1 MANQKLE
8 DQLSLA
14 LDTPAQ
20 MREKS
25 DNLDTGYAPSENTW
39 ELIVKYNGNLDRLTG
54 GIRVEPLIAGYAI
67 VTIPENLIGAFSRM
81 EEIEFIEKPKKLY
94 PQVTAGLGASC
105 FYPLLQPVS
114 GKALSGQGVYMAILD
129 SGIDYTDPMFRYADG
144 TTKIAWLWDQGKR
157 ADAEKGE
164 KPPQGFFTGV
174 EYSRKMLNANL
185 QKNSERLTTDV
196 TGHGTNVA
204 KIAVQ
209 GAPESE
215 LIVVKLDTARGT
227 YPSTVSLLR
236 AFTYVA
242 KKAQAENMP
251 VAINL
256 SYGNT
261 YGAHD
266 GSSLL
271 ERFIDNITEVGRNVI
286 CIGAGNEG
294 ASAGHFAG
302 KLSENE
308 IQRIS
313 FAMGTYER
321 SFSLQLWKWYA
332 DRMDISILSPAGE
345 QYLIRN
351 QDAGG
356 EAQQAVMEQ
365 TKLLIFSGRP
375 QPYRKR
381 EEVYIDFIPVETY
394 LNTGIWTIEITPRR
408 IANGELRLYMPSA
421 VVRSE
426 NTRFLLPSPAQTL
439 TIPSTAQKVITV
451 GAYNA
456 YVRSYAAFSGRG
468 DAGSDRAENSK
479 PDLAAPGVNI
489 RIGEGEGGAVVS
501 GTSYATPF
509 VTAAAAL
516 LMEYGIVQ
524 GNDPFLYGEK
534 VKAYLHAGARQLPGY
549 DMWPNDQVGW
559 GENVI
564 IRSHGRKSVKSSV
577 SVHFPN
583 TETKHF
589 FHNFEENLPGLDAK

>member
-196 TGHGTNVA
+196 TGHGTNVT

-351 QDAGG
+351 QNTGG

-468 DAGSDRAENSK
+468 DAGSDRAENNK
-479 PDLAAPGVNI
+479 PDLTAPGVNI
-489 RIGEGEGGAVVS
+489 RIGEGESGAVVS

-549 DMWPNDQVGW
+549 DIWPNDQVGW
-559 GENVI
+559 GALC
-564 IRSHGRKSVKSSV
+564 V
-577 SVHFPN
+577 S
-583 TETKHF
+583 ES
-589 FHNFEENLPGLDAK
+589 LPEK

>member
-144 TTKIAWLWDQGKR
+144 TTKIAGLWEQGKR

-185 QKNSERLTTDV
+185 QKNSERLTIDV

-321 SFSLQLWKWYA
+321 SFSMQLWKWYA
-332 DRMDISILSPAGE
+332 DQMDISILSPAGE

-351 QDAGG
+351 QNAGG

-408 IANGELRLYMPSA
+408 IVNGELRLYMPSA

-468 DAGSDRAENSK
+468 DAGSDRAENNK

-524 GNDPFLYGEK
+524 GNDPYLYGEK

-549 DMWPNDQVGW
+549 DIWPNDQVGW
-559 GENVI
+559 GALC
-564 IRSHGRKSVKSSV
+564 V
-577 SVHFPN
+577 S
-583 TETKHF
+583 ES
-589 FHNFEENLPGLDAK
+589 LPEK

>member
-351 QDAGG
+351 QNAGG

-381 EEVYIDFIPVETY
+381 EEVYIDFIPLETY

-426 NTRFLLPSPAQTL
+426 NTRFLLPSPVQTL

-468 DAGSDRAENSK
+468 DAGSGRAENNK
-479 PDLAAPGVNI
+479 PDLTAPGVNI

-549 DMWPNDQVGW
+549 DIWPNDQVGW
-559 GENVI
+559 GALC
-564 IRSHGRKSVKSSV
+564 V
-577 SVHFPN
+577 S
-583 TETKHF
+583 ES
-589 FHNFEENLPGLDAK
+589 LPEK

>member
-351 QDAGG
+351 QNAGG

-381 EEVYIDFIPVETY
+381 EEVYIDFIPLETY

-408 IANGELRLYMPSA
+408 IVNGELRLYMPSA

-468 DAGSDRAENSK
+468 DAGSDRAENNK
-479 PDLAAPGVNI
+479 PDLTAPGVNI

-549 DMWPNDQVGW
+549 DIWPNDQVGW
-559 GENVI
+559 GALC
-564 IRSHGRKSVKSSV
+564 V
-577 SVHFPN
+577 S
-583 TETKHF
+583 ES
-589 FHNFEENLPGLDAK
+589 LPEK

>member
-94 PQVTAGLGASC
+94 PQVTAGRGASC

-351 QDAGG
+351 QNAGG

-468 DAGSDRAENSK
+468 DADSDRAENSK

-549 DMWPNDQVGW
+549 DIWPNDQVGW
-559 GENVI
+559 GALC
-564 IRSHGRKSVKSSV
+564 V
-577 SVHFPN
+577 S
-583 TETKHF
+583 ES
-589 FHNFEENLPGLDAK
+589 LPEK

>member
-25 DNLDTGYAPSENTW
+25 DNLDTGYAPSENAW

-313 FAMGTYER
+313 FAIGTYER

-381 EEVYIDFIPVETY
+381 EEVYIDFIPLETY

-426 NTRFLLPSPAQTL
+426 NTRFLLPSPVQTL

-468 DAGSDRAENSK
+468 DAGSGRAENNK
-479 PDLAAPGVNI
+479 PDLTAPGVNI

-549 DMWPNDQVGW
+549 DIWPNDQVGW
-559 GENVI
+559 GALC
-564 IRSHGRKSVKSSV
+564 V
-577 SVHFPN
+577 S
-583 TETKHF
+583 ESLLEK
-589 FHNFEENLPGLDAK
+589 

>member
-351 QDAGG
+351 QNAGG

-365 TKLLIFSGRP
+365 TQLLIFSGRP

-468 DAGSDRAENSK
+468 DADSDRAENSK

-549 DMWPNDQVGW
+549 DIWPNDQVGW
-559 GENVI
+559 GALC
-564 IRSHGRKSVKSSV
+564 V
-577 SVHFPN
+577 S
-583 TETKHF
+583 ES
-589 FHNFEENLPGLDAK
+589 LPEK

>member
-94 PQVTAGLGASC
+94 PQVTAGRGASC

-196 TGHGTNVA
+196 PGHGTNVA

-351 QDAGG
+351 QNAGG

-468 DAGSDRAENSK
+468 DADSDRAENSK

-549 DMWPNDQVGW
+549 DIWPNDQVGW
-559 GENVI
+559 GALC
-564 IRSHGRKSVKSSV
+564 V
-577 SVHFPN
+577 S
-583 TETKHF
+583 ES
-589 FHNFEENLPGLDAK
+589 LPEK

>member
-351 QDAGG
+351 QNAGG

-468 DAGSDRAENSK
+468 DAGSDRAENNK
-479 PDLAAPGVNI
+479 PDLTAPGVNI

-559 GENVI
+559 GALC
-564 IRSHGRKSVKSSV
+564 V
-577 SVHFPN
+577 S
-583 TETKHF
+583 ES
-589 FHNFEENLPGLDAK
+589 LPEK

>member
-94 PQVTAGLGASC
+94 PQVTAGRGASC

-351 QDAGG
+351 QNAGG

-468 DAGSDRAENSK
+468 DADSDRAENSK

-549 DMWPNDQVGW
+549 DIWPNDQVGW
-559 GENVI
+559 GEDVI
-564 IRSHGRKSVKSSV
+564 IRLH
-577 SVHFPN
+577 
-583 TETKHF
+583 
-589 FHNFEENLPGLDAK
+589 

>member
-67 VTIPENLIGAFSRM
+67 VTIPENLIGAFSRL

-559 GENVI
+559 GALC
-564 IRSHGRKSVKSSV
+564 V
-577 SVHFPN
+577 S
-583 TETKHF
+583 ES
-589 FHNFEENLPGLDAK
+589 LPEK

>member
-114 GKALSGQGVYMAILD
+114 GKSLSGQGVYMAILD

-365 TKLLIFSGRP
+365 TNLLIFSGRP

-468 DAGSDRAENSK
+468 DAGSDRAENNK
-479 PDLAAPGVNI
+479 PDLVAPGVNI

-549 DMWPNDQVGW
+549 DIWPNDQVGW
-559 GENVI
+559 GEDVI
-564 IRSHGRKSVKSSV
+564 IRLH
-577 SVHFPN
+577 
-583 TETKHF
+583 
-589 FHNFEENLPGLDAK
+589 

>member
-185 QKNSERLTTDV
+185 QKNSERLSTDV

-351 QDAGG
+351 QNAGG

-408 IANGELRLYMPSA
+408 IVNGELRLYMPSA

-468 DAGSDRAENSK
+468 DAGSDRAENNK
-479 PDLAAPGVNI
+479 PDLTAPGVNI

-524 GNDPFLYGEK
+524 GNDTFLYGEK

-549 DMWPNDQVGW
+549 DIWPNDQVGW
-559 GENVI
+559 GALC
-564 IRSHGRKSVKSSV
+564 V
-577 SVHFPN
+577 S
-583 TETKHF
+583 ES
-589 FHNFEENLPGLDAK
+589 LPEK

>member
-185 QKNSERLTTDV
+185 QKNSERLTIDV

-351 QDAGG
+351 QNAGG

-559 GENVI
+559 GALC
-564 IRSHGRKSVKSSV
+564 V
-577 SVHFPN
+577 S
-583 TETKHF
+583 ES
-589 FHNFEENLPGLDAK
+589 LPEK

>member
-25 DNLDTGYAPSENTW
+25 DNLDTGYVPEENTW

-242 KKAQAENMP
+242 KKSQAENVP

-408 IANGELRLYMPSA
+408 IVNGELRLYMPSA

-468 DAGSDRAENSK
+468 DADSRRAENSK
-479 PDLAAPGVNI
+479 PDLTAPGVNI

-516 LMEYGIVQ
+516 LMEYGIVR

-549 DMWPNDQVGW
+549 DIWPNDQVGW
-559 GENVI
+559 GALC
-564 IRSHGRKSVKSSV
+564 V
-577 SVHFPN
+577 S
-583 TETKHF
+583 ES
-589 FHNFEENLPGLDAK
+589 LPEK

>member
-54 GIRVEPLIAGYAI
+54 GVRVEPLIAGYAI

-351 QDAGG
+351 QNTGG

-408 IANGELRLYMPSA
+408 IANGELRLYMPSS

-468 DAGSDRAENSK
+468 DAGNDRAENSK

-549 DMWPNDQVGW
+549 DIWPNDQVGW
-559 GENVI
+559 GALC
-564 IRSHGRKSVKSSV
+564 V
-577 SVHFPN
+577 S
-583 TETKHF
+583 ES
-589 FHNFEENLPGLDAK
+589 LPEK

>member
-39 ELIVKYNGNLDRLTG
+39 ELIVKYNGSLDRLTG

-559 GENVI
+559 GALC
-564 IRSHGRKSVKSSV
+564 V
-577 SVHFPN
+577 S
-583 TETKHF
+583 ES
-589 FHNFEENLPGLDAK
+589 LPEK

>member
-242 KKAQAENMP
+242 KKAQAENKP

-351 QDAGG
+351 QNAGG

-468 DAGSDRAENSK
+468 DAGSDRAENNK
-479 PDLAAPGVNI
+479 PDLVAPGVNI
-489 RIGEGEGGAVVS
+489 GIGEGEGGAVVS

-549 DMWPNDQVGW
+549 DIWPNDQVGW
-559 GENVI
+559 GALC
-564 IRSHGRKSVKSSV
+564 V
-577 SVHFPN
+577 S
-583 TETKHF
+583 ES
-589 FHNFEENLPGLDAK
+589 LPEK

>member
-54 GIRVEPLIAGYAI
+54 GIRVEPLIAGYSI

-559 GENVI
+559 GALC
-564 IRSHGRKSVKSSV
+564 V
-577 SVHFPN
+577 S
-583 TETKHF
+583 ES
-589 FHNFEENLPGLDAK
+589 LPEK

>member
-332 DRMDISILSPAGE
+332 DRMDISIMSPAGE

-351 QDAGG
+351 QNAGG

-468 DAGSDRAENSK
+468 DAGSDRAENNK

-549 DMWPNDQVGW
+549 DIWPNDQVGW
-559 GENVI
+559 GALC
-564 IRSHGRKSVKSSV
+564 V
-577 SVHFPN
+577 S
-583 TETKHF
+583 ES
-589 FHNFEENLPGLDAK
+589 LPEK

>member
-351 QDAGG
+351 QNAGG

-365 TKLLIFSGRP
+365 TQLLIFSGRP

-408 IANGELRLYMPSA
+408 IVNGELRLYMPSA

-468 DAGSDRAENSK
+468 DAGNDRAENNK

-549 DMWPNDQVGW
+549 DIWPNDQVGW
-559 GENVI
+559 GALC
-564 IRSHGRKSVKSSV
+564 V
-577 SVHFPN
+577 S
-583 TETKHF
+583 ES
-589 FHNFEENLPGLDAK
+589 LPEK

>member
-242 KKAQAENMP
+242 KKAQVENMP
-251 VAINL
+251 VVINL

-351 QDAGG
+351 QNAGG

-549 DMWPNDQVGW
+549 DIWPNDQVGW
-559 GENVI
+559 GALC
-564 IRSHGRKSVKSSV
+564 V
-577 SVHFPN
+577 S
-583 TETKHF
+583 ES
-589 FHNFEENLPGLDAK
+589 LPEK

>member
-114 GKALSGQGVYMAILD
+114 GKTLSGQGVYMAILD

-351 QDAGG
+351 QNAGG

-468 DAGSDRAENSK
+468 DAGSDRAENNK
-479 PDLAAPGVNI
+479 PDLTAPGVNI

-534 VKAYLHAGARQLPGY
+534 VKAYLHAGARQLSGY
-549 DMWPNDQVGW
+549 DIWPNDQVGW
-559 GENVI
+559 GALC
-564 IRSHGRKSVKSSV
+564 V
-577 SVHFPN
+577 S
-583 TETKHF
+583 ES
-589 FHNFEENLPGLDAK
+589 LPEK

>member
-302 KLSENE
+302 KLSEKE

-351 QDAGG
+351 QNAGG

-365 TKLLIFSGRP
+365 TQLLIFSGRP

-394 LNTGIWTIEITPRR
+394 LNTGIWTIEITPRH
-408 IANGELRLYMPSA
+408 IVNGELRLYMPSA

-468 DAGSDRAENSK
+468 DADSDRAENSK

-549 DMWPNDQVGW
+549 DIWPNDQVGW
-559 GENVI
+559 GALC
-564 IRSHGRKSVKSSV
+564 V
-577 SVHFPN
+577 S
-583 TETKHF
+583 ES
-589 FHNFEENLPGLDAK
+589 LPEK

>member
-468 DAGSDRAENSK
+468 DADSDRAENSK
-479 PDLAAPGVNI
+479 PDLVAPGVNI

-549 DMWPNDQVGW
+549 DIWPNDQVGW
-559 GENVI
+559 GALC
-564 IRSHGRKSVKSSV
+564 V
-577 SVHFPN
+577 S
-583 TETKHF
+583 ES
-589 FHNFEENLPGLDAK
+589 LPGE

>member
-54 GIRVEPLIAGYAI
+54 GIRVELLIAGYAI

-105 FYPLLQPVS
+105 FYPLLQPVF

-351 QDAGG
+351 QNAGG

-468 DAGSDRAENSK
+468 DAGSDRAENNK
-479 PDLAAPGVNI
+479 PDLTAPGVNI

-549 DMWPNDQVGW
+549 DIWPNDQVGW
-559 GENVI
+559 GALC
-564 IRSHGRKSVKSSV
+564 V
-577 SVHFPN
+577 S
-583 TETKHF
+583 ES
-589 FHNFEENLPGLDAK
+589 LPEK

>member
-215 LIVVKLDTARGT
+215 LIVVKLDAARGK

-351 QDAGG
+351 QNAGG

-381 EEVYIDFIPVETY
+381 EEVYIDFIPAETY

-408 IANGELRLYMPSA
+408 IVNGELRLYMPSA

-468 DAGSDRAENSK
+468 DAGSDRAENNK

-549 DMWPNDQVGW
+549 DIWPNDQVGW
-559 GENVI
+559 GALC
-564 IRSHGRKSVKSSV
+564 V
-577 SVHFPN
+577 S
-583 TETKHF
+583 ES
-589 FHNFEENLPGLDAK
+589 LPEK

>member
-251 VAINL
+251 VAMNL

-351 QDAGG
+351 QNAGG

-365 TKLLIFSGRP
+365 TQLLIFSGRP

-408 IANGELRLYMPSA
+408 IVNGELRLYMPSA

-468 DAGSDRAENSK
+468 DAGSDRAENNK
-479 PDLAAPGVNI
+479 PDLTAPGVNI

-534 VKAYLHAGARQLPGY
+534 IKAYLHAGARQLPGY
-549 DMWPNDQVGW
+549 DIWPNDQVGW
-559 GENVI
+559 GALC
-564 IRSHGRKSVKSSV
+564 V
-577 SVHFPN
+577 S
-583 TETKHF
+583 ES
-589 FHNFEENLPGLDAK
+589 LPEK

>member
-14 LDTPAQ
+14 LDTPAR

-25 DNLDTGYAPSENTW
+25 DNLDTGYAPEENTW

-54 GIRVEPLIAGYAI
+54 GIQVEPLIAGYAI

-242 KKAQAENMP
+242 KKSQAENVP

-408 IANGELRLYMPSA
+408 IVNGELRLYMPSA

-468 DAGSDRAENSK
+468 DADSRRAENSK

-516 LMEYGIVQ
+516 LMEYGIVR

-549 DMWPNDQVGW
+549 DIWPNDQVGW
-559 GENVI
+559 GALCV
-564 IRSHGRKSVKSSV
+564 SKS
-577 SVHFPN
+577 
-583 TETKHF
+583 
-589 FHNFEENLPGLDAK
+589 LP

>member
-25 DNLDTGYAPSENTW
+25 DNLDTGYAPLENTW
-39 ELIVKYNGNLDRLTG
+39 ELIVKYNDNLDRLTG

-351 QDAGG
+351 QNAGG

-468 DAGSDRAENSK
+468 DAGNDRAENSK

-549 DMWPNDQVGW
+549 DIWPNDQVGW
-559 GENVI
+559 GALC
-564 IRSHGRKSVKSSV
+564 V
-577 SVHFPN
+577 S
-583 TETKHF
+583 ES
-589 FHNFEENLPGLDAK
+589 LPEK

>member
-54 GIRVEPLIAGYAI
+54 GIWVEPLIAGYAI

-351 QDAGG
+351 QNAGG

-408 IANGELRLYMPSA
+408 IVNGELRLYMPSA

-468 DAGSDRAENSK
+468 DAGSDRAENNK
-479 PDLAAPGVNI
+479 PDLTAPGVNI

-549 DMWPNDQVGW
+549 DIWPNDQVGW
-559 GENVI
+559 GALC
-564 IRSHGRKSVKSSV
+564 V
-577 SVHFPN
+577 S
-583 TETKHF
+583 ES
-589 FHNFEENLPGLDAK
+589 LPEK

>member
-25 DNLDTGYAPSENTW
+25 DNLDTGYAPLENTW
-39 ELIVKYNGNLDRLTG
+39 ELIVKYNDNLDRLTG

-242 KKAQAENMP
+242 KKAQAENRP

-351 QDAGG
+351 QNAGG

-468 DAGSDRAENSK
+468 DAGNDRAENSK

-549 DMWPNDQVGW
+549 DIWPNDQVGW
-559 GENVI
+559 GALC
-564 IRSHGRKSVKSSV
+564 V
-577 SVHFPN
+577 S
-583 TETKHF
+583 ES
-589 FHNFEENLPGLDAK
+589 LPEK

>member
-54 GIRVEPLIAGYAI
+54 GTRVEPLIAGYAI

-468 DAGSDRAENSK
+468 DAGSDRAENNK
-479 PDLAAPGVNI
+479 PDLTAPGVNI

-549 DMWPNDQVGW
+549 DIWPNDQVGW
-559 GENVI
+559 GALC
-564 IRSHGRKSVKSSV
+564 V
-577 SVHFPN
+577 S
-583 TETKHF
+583 ES
-589 FHNFEENLPGLDAK
+589 LPEK

>member
-114 GKALSGQGVYMAILD
+114 GKALSGQGVYMAFLD

-351 QDAGG
+351 QNAGG

-365 TKLLIFSGRP
+365 TQLLIFSGRP

-468 DAGSDRAENSK
+468 DAGSDRAENNK

-549 DMWPNDQVGW
+549 DIWPNDQVGW
-559 GENVI
+559 GALC
-564 IRSHGRKSVKSSV
+564 V
-577 SVHFPN
+577 S
-583 TETKHF
+583 ES
-589 FHNFEENLPGLDAK
+589 LPGE

>member
-14 LDTPAQ
+14 LDTPAR

-25 DNLDTGYAPSENTW
+25 DNLDTGYVPEENTW

-215 LIVVKLDTARGT
+215 LIIVKLDTARGA

-242 KKAQAENMP
+242 KKSQAENVP

-408 IANGELRLYMPSA
+408 IVNGELRLYMPSA

-468 DAGSDRAENSK
+468 DADSRRAENSK

-549 DMWPNDQVGW
+549 DIWPNDQVGW
-559 GENVI
+559 GALCLE
-564 IRSHGRKSVKSSV
+564 SS
-577 SVHFPN
+577 
-583 TETKHF
+583 
-589 FHNFEENLPGLDAK
+589 LPSI

>member
-105 FYPLLQPVS
+105 FYPLLQSVS

-157 ADAEKGE
+157 AEAEKGE

-215 LIVVKLDTARGT
+215 LIIVKLDTARGT

-365 TKLLIFSGRP
+365 TQLLIFSGRP

-408 IANGELRLYMPSA
+408 IVNGELRLYMPSA

-468 DAGSDRAENSK
+468 DAGSDRAENNK
-479 PDLAAPGVNI
+479 PDLTAPGVNI

-549 DMWPNDQVGW
+549 DIWPNDQVGW
-559 GENVI
+559 GALC
-564 IRSHGRKSVKSSV
+564 V
-577 SVHFPN
+577 S
-583 TETKHF
+583 ES
-589 FHNFEENLPGLDAK
+589 LPEK

>member
-67 VTIPENLIGAFSRM
+67 VTISENLIGAFSRM

-559 GENVI
+559 GALC
-564 IRSHGRKSVKSSV
+564 V
-577 SVHFPN
+577 S
-583 TETKHF
+583 ES
-589 FHNFEENLPGLDAK
+589 LPEK

>member
-25 DNLDTGYAPSENTW
+25 DNLDTGYVPEENTW

-67 VTIPENLIGAFSRM
+67 VTIPENLISAFSRM

-185 QKNSERLTTDV
+185 QKNSERLTIDV

-215 LIVVKLDTARGT
+215 LIIVKLDTARGA

-242 KKAQAENMP
+242 KKSQAENVP

-332 DRMDISILSPAGE
+332 DRMVISILSPAGE

-356 EAQQAVMEQ
+356 EAQQAVMEK

-381 EEVYIDFIPVETY
+381 EEVYIDFIPMETY

-408 IANGELRLYMPSA
+408 IVNGELRLYMPSA

-468 DAGSDRAENSK
+468 DADSRRAENSK

-516 LMEYGIVQ
+516 LMEYGIVR

-549 DMWPNDQVGW
+549 DIWPNDQVGW
-559 GENVI
+559 GALCLE
-564 IRSHGRKSVKSSV
+564 SS
-577 SVHFPN
+577 
-583 TETKHF
+583 
-589 FHNFEENLPGLDAK
+589 LPSI

>member
-164 KPPQGFFTGV
+164 NPPQGFFTGV

-185 QKNSERLTTDV
+185 QKNSERLTIDV

-321 SFSLQLWKWYA
+321 SFSMQLWKWYA
-332 DRMDISILSPAGE
+332 DQMDISILSPAGE

-351 QDAGG
+351 QNAGG

-365 TKLLIFSGRP
+365 TQLLIFSGRP

-468 DAGSDRAENSK
+468 DAGSDRAENNK
-479 PDLAAPGVNI
+479 PDLTAPGVNI
-489 RIGEGEGGAVVS
+489 RIGEGESGAVVS

-549 DMWPNDQVGW
+549 DIWPNDQVGW
-559 GENVI
+559 GALC
-564 IRSHGRKSVKSSV
+564 V
-577 SVHFPN
+577 S
-583 TETKHF
+583 ES
-589 FHNFEENLPGLDAK
+589 LPEK